1 MTTTQQKAMNAATAH
16 LETGYEAVIGL
27 EVHVELSTNTKLFC
41 GCANEFGSEPNTNT
55 CPVCLALPG
64 ALPVLNEKVVE
75 YALRIGEA
83 LEFNVP
89 ERSIFHRKNYFYPDM
104 PKNFQTSQFD
114 EPICMD
120 GKLDIVTSLGEKT
133 IRIERAHMEEDTG
146 KSTHVGE
153 SGRIHGADYS
163 LVDYNRAGVPLMEI
177 VSRPDI
183 SNSEEARAYVSELR
197 DVLKTIGVSDVKME
211 EGSMRVD
218 ANVSVRKIGDPELG
232 TRAEIKNMNSLRS
245 LGRAVDYE
253 IMRQIQR
260 VKSGEKIVQETR
272 HWNENEGQTS
282 SMRSKEEANDYRYFP
297 EPDLVPVA
305 PTAEMRKAVHEAMP
319 ELPNAKRDRIVKE
332 WKISEADARTL
343 VSQVEMFDLVDG
355 AVAKGGASIAKDATN
370 LVIIELASILNES
383 AKDLEEFKIT
393 SENLADICA
402 MIASGDVS
410 KNQAKT
416 LLGEVANN
424 GGDAKALADKLGLKQ
439 VSDTGALES
448 IVDAVLAENAADV
461 ASWADADEV
470 KRKKLQGFFMGKCMA
485 ASKGQGNPGLFNK
498 ILSEKLG

>member
-1 MTTTQQKAMNAATAH
+1 MTTTQQKAMNQATAH

-27 EVHVELSTNTKLFC
+27 EVHVELATNTKLFC
-41 GCANEFGSEPNTNT
+41 SCANNFGSEPNTNT

-89 ERSIFHRKNYFYPDM
+89 TRSIFHRKNYFYPDM
-104 PKNFQTSQFD
+104 PKNFQTSQYD

-146 KSTHVGE
+146 KSSHIGE

-197 DVLKTIGVSDVKME
+197 AVLKTIGVSDVKME

-218 ANVSVRKIGDPELG
+218 ANVSVRPIGQEELG
-232 TRAEIKNMNSLRS
+232 TRAEIKNLNSLRS

-253 IMRQIQR
+253 IMRQIER

-272 HWNENEGQTS
+272 HWNENDGETS

-297 EPDLVPVA
+297 EPDLVPVV
-305 PTAEMRKAVHEAMP
+305 PTAEMRKSVHDSMP
-319 ELPNAKRDRIVKE
+319 ELPNAKRERIVNE
-332 WKISEADARTL
+332 WSISQADARTL
-343 VSQVEMFDLVDG
+343 ISNVEMFDLVDG
-355 AVAKGGASIAKDATN
+355 AIKIGGVSIAKDATN
-370 LVIIELASILNES
+370 FVIIEIASILNES
-383 AKDLEEFKIT
+383 GEELDSLKIT
-393 SENLADICA
+393 STNLSDVCTMISNGDI
-402 MIASGDVS
+402 SR
-410 KNQAKT
+410 NQAKT
-416 LLGEVANN
+416 LISKLASD
-424 GGDAKALADKLGLKQ
+424 GGDAKVLADVLGLKQ

-448 IVDAVLAENAADV
+448 IIDSVFAEFSDDV
-461 ASWADADEV
+461 ASYADADEV
-470 KRKKLQGFFMGKCMA
+470 KQKKLQGFLMGKAMA
-485 ASKGQGNPGLFNK
+485 ASKGQGNPQLFNK
-498 ILSEKLG
+498 IISEKLK

>member
-1 MTTTQQKAMNAATAH
+1 MTTTKQKAMNAATAH

-27 EVHVELSTNTKLFC
+27 EVHCELSTNTKLFC
-41 GCANEFGSEPNTNT
+41 ACANEFGQDPNTNT

-83 LEFNVP
+83 LSFNVP
-89 ERSIFHRKNYFYPDM
+89 TRSVFHRKNYFYPDM

-120 GKLDIVTSLGEKT
+120 GHLDIVTSLGEKT

-146 KSTHVGE
+146 KSTHIGE

-197 DVLKTIGVSDVKME
+197 AVLKAIGVSDVKME

-218 ANVSVRKIGDPELG
+218 ANVSVRPIGQEELG

-253 IMRQIQR
+253 IMRQIKR
-260 VKSGEKIVQETR
+260 VKAGEKIVQETR

-282 SMRSKEEANDYRYFP
+282 SMRSKEEANDYRYFE

-305 PTAEMRKAVHEAMP
+305 PTDAMRKMVHESMP
-319 ELPNAKRDRIVKE
+319 ELPNAKRERIVNE
-332 WKISEADARTL
+332 WKINDSDAQTL
-343 VSQVEMFDLVDG
+343 VSNVEMFDLVEG
-355 AVAKGGASIAKDATN
+355 AILVSDASIAKDATN
-370 LVIIELASILNES
+370 MAIIELAAILNES
-383 AKDLEEFKIT
+383 DSGFDALKIT
-393 SENLADICA
+393 SQNLADICT
-402 MIASGDVS
+402 MISDGDVS
-410 KNQAKT
+410 RNQAKT
-416 LLGEVANN
+416 LLAELANHGGE
-424 GGDAKALADKLGLKQ
+424 AKSLADKMGLKQ
-439 VSDTGALES
+439 VSDTSALEAIIDS
-448 IVDAVLAENAADV
+448 VFEEFAQDV
-461 ASWADADEV
+461 ASYSDADEG
-470 KRKKLQGFFMGKCMA
+470 KQKKLQGFLMGKAMA
-485 ASKGQGNPGLFNK
+485 ASKGQGNPQLFNQIISK
-498 ILSEKLG
+498 KLG